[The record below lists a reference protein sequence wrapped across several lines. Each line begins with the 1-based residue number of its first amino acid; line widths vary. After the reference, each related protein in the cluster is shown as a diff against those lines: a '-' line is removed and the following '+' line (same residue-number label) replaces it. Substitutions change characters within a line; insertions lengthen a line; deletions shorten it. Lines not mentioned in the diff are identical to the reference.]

1 MGKTLQLFLVTVV
14 LKYNFSIK
22 VFDSSS
28 YHKMFLKY
36 LQNLL
41 KTMVSV
47 AHKYSANEALAT
59 FKYKK
64 IASIVFHRTFCDIEN

>member
-1 MGKTLQLFLVTVV
+1 MDSFPYQKTLLG
-14 LKYNFSIK
+14 
-22 VFDSSS
+22 
-28 YHKMFLKY
+28 H

-59 FKYKK
+59 F
-64 IASIVFHRTFCDIEN
+64 ILASDSESNDSFGDESTT